1 MPRCARKSKKKTHDI
16 ARKDLYNKIKPCYTY
31 LEQKPNLNGETT
43 MDDFLMHEHSDE
55 WNQQAR
61 QEEQWVEYQKWTR
74 DMDLEAEGRDCP
86 DCAISL

>member
-1 MPRCARKSKKKTHDI
+1 
-16 ARKDLYNKIKPCYTY
+16 
-31 LEQKPNLNGETT
+31 

-74 DMDLEAEGRDCP
+74 DMDLEAEGRDGP